1 MGSTDMGAHLD
12 IDPVAEA
19 ESQRIEHS
27 PISGGNVTR
36 RRGTTRGRR
45 PTAADR
51 APIAIDHPVLAHIKD
66 ADDEVLATADTYVV
80 QSSSKDEHRS
90 NARQTRQPLLAPNGG
105 LNSVQV
111 SATSAQGISSRPADV
126 VASGERRRSSRLMRL
141 PPDEAICELNTL
153 TTASAE
159 DTEHGME
166 DDPVQH
172 RQLLGTRPMRFKA
185 PRNARVQTFDAE
197 EIESE
202 IQADGAAEADTQYD
216 LLSTPTRR
224 STAVHGRQ
232 SSAEPSMTPIPL
244 LLPVI
249 ATHGVSKDTRDP
261 PLEAALIQP
270 LQTPPRSNQG
280 SRRTLDHRKTPV
292 PAATPRRDR
301 QSSASY
307 LPDVPHSPARVATPH
322 RVIYSPPHPMTH
334 FKPATTRAIYG
345 SDMISAMPG
354 MAQLGSAPGA
364 PSNRA
369 RVSEPLRPSLPAA
382 PQLRLSSGSAT
393 GRMSTS
399 GDVSGELEIEETR
412 VPFLPARRYVQKGHI
427 LAACGQTA
435 PIDWVAGGLQ
445 ACGVLLPELDSSQ
458 HSDAQMGELESESGL
473 CKIGEATYSEVFSA
487 QWRYVPRTRY
497 DNFNSKKGKVK

>member
-1 MGSTDMGAHLD
+1 MESADMGAHLD
-12 IDPVAEA
+12 VEPVAEA

-45 PTAADR
+45 PTAAER

-66 ADDEVLATADTYVV
+66 VDDEVLATADTYVV
-80 QSSSKDEHRS
+80 RSSSKDDHRS
-90 NARQTRQPLLAPNGG
+90 NARQTRQPLLTPSGG
-105 LNSVQV
+105 LNSAQV
-111 SATSAQGISSRPADV
+111 SATSAQGISSRSADV

-141 PPDEAICELNTL
+141 PPDEAIRELNTL
-153 TTASAE
+153 TTASTE
-159 DTEHGME
+159 DMEHGME

-185 PRNARVQTFDAE
+185 PRNARVQTFDVE
-197 EIESE
+197 DIESG

-224 STAVHGRQ
+224 NTAVHGRQ
-232 SSAEPSMTPIPL
+232 SSAEPSMTPTPL
-244 LLPVI
+244 SLPVI
-249 ATHGVSKDTRDP
+249 ATHGASQDTCDP
-261 PLEAALIQP
+261 PLEAASIQP
-270 LQTPPRSNQG
+270 LQTPPRSQQG

-292 PAATPRRDR
+292 PAATPRRDG
-301 QSSASY
+301 QSSAGY
-307 LPDVPHSPARVATPH
+307 LPDAPHSPARVATPH

-364 PSNRA
+364 PSSRA
-369 RVSEPLRPSLPAA
+369 RVSEPLRPSIPTA

-412 VPFLPARRYVQKGHI
+412 
-427 LAACGQTA
+427 
-435 PIDWVAGGLQ
+435 
-445 ACGVLLPELDSSQ
+445 
-458 HSDAQMGELESESGL
+458 
-473 CKIGEATYSEVFSA
+473 
-487 QWRYVPRTRY
+487 
-497 DNFNSKKGKVK
+497 